1 MTCFYT
7 PADEKYLEQ
16 KQQNAAGLGNALG
29 CQLAEAPP
37 FEEIP
42 DTEEAE
48 RMWKLLCLAAESS

>member
-7 PADEKYLEQ
+7 PADEKFLEQ
-16 KQQNAAGLGNALG
+16 KQQIEAARRNALT
-29 CQLAEAPP
+29 CQQSEAPP